1 MIMGSGVN
9 MMLEFGTCTVGANPR
24 VAARHRRDG
33 AVRRRQ
39 ARMRLCRSGTEL
51 RSHGLGSNGFQG
63 VITSEAR
70 YLRDHRDGR
79 NSFNSNDHHALRS
92 KNFR

>member
-1 MIMGSGVN
+1 
-9 MMLEFGTCTVGANPR
+9 
-24 VAARHRRDG
+24 
-33 AVRRRQ
+33 
-39 ARMRLCRSGTEL
+39 MRLCRSGTEL